1 VRLPATSIGTGL
13 STAAAAREVKAAA
26 GPGRSLHI
34 LLVEDHGDTADLLTT
49 VFQIEG
55 HSVEHAGD
63 VASALEALER
73 SPFDLLVSDLG
84 LPDRTGLELLRELR
98 GRGERLPAIALSG
111 YGQERDIE
119 RSREA
124 GFAEHLVKPV
134 EPRVVLDAIARA
146 MRL

>member
-1 VRLPATSIGTGL
+1 MRLRFCAASHPGLRRHTNEDSYCVRPDLGL
-13 STAAAAREVKAAA
+13 FAVADGVGGHAA
-26 GPGRSLHI
+26 GEI
-34 LLVEDHGDTADLLTT
+34 
-49 VFQIEG
+49 
-55 HSVEHAGD
+55 
-63 VASALEALER
+63 ASRAALEALER
-73 SPFDLLVSDLG
+73 SPFDLLVRDLG